1 MPPVH
6 VEFGDALSGAL
17 TADTEVRPN
26 DARYRL
32 RARTLEAFKGYG
44 FAPASGTADGVWKRP
59 PGELDYAS
67 VRFES
72 MRTDKDEVFRF
83 LWENQD
89 KLELRP
95 QAYTQIL
102 SVRPCTRVG
111 EDGFTL
117 RETVAEYY
125 QVARMTPQELLR
137 LRIKLPEAWVEE
149 LKASRST
156 SAARRAKALG
166 NGEAGGP
173 ESDDALVTP
182 LYGGGTLIFDD
193 YGRLKYWLHNDVFGD
208 RQAARLDYLYRAGL
222 LRVGRGGARLSAA
235 RLSAVHRLRAMDTRK
250 FPQEGW

>member
-1 MPPVH
+1 
-6 VEFGDALSGAL
+6 
-17 TADTEVRPN
+17 
-26 DARYRL
+26 
-32 RARTLEAFKGYG
+32 
-44 FAPASGTADGVWKRP
+44 
-59 PGELDYAS
+59 
-67 VRFES
+67 

-89 KLELRP
+89 KLKLRE

-125 QVARMTPQELLR
+125 QVARLTPQELLR
-137 LRIKLPEAWVEE
+137 LKIELPDGWEEE
-149 LKASRST
+149 LKAYRSA

-166 NGEAGGP
+166 NGEV
-173 ESDDALVTP
+173 ESSADADELVTP
-182 LYGGGTLIFDD
+182 LYGGGTLVFDD
-193 YGRLKYWLHNDVFGD
+193 YGRLKYWIYNDVFGD
-208 RQAARLDYLYRAGL
+208 RQSARLDYLYRAGL

-235 RLSAVHRLRAMDTRK
+235 RLSAVHRLRAMDARK